1 MTTLEITTELKKDR
15 ENIIERLTT
24 LFPKQSLKT
33 SMEGLIEYCVNYD
46 FQLGEDID
54 TYIDNYKRQ
63 ENGYENLGKSND
75 INDLR
80 SSIRKN
86 TRSRWG
92 I

>member
-1 MTTLEITTELKKDR
+1 MTTLEITIELKKDR
-15 ENIIERLTT
+15 ENIIKRLTW
-24 LFPKQSLKT
+24 LFPNQSLKT

-46 FQLGEDID
+46 FQTGEDIA
-54 TYIDNYKRQ
+54 TYINNYKKQ